1 VVQLVSKVLRAS
13 PVLMEPMVL
22 MVLQD
27 QWVRRVK
34 PVRKDLLEIRVQ
46 QVRQVR
52 QVHKDLLVQPVLQD
66 QLEHKDL
73 LVPLALLE
81 YKA

>member
-1 VVQLVSKVLRAS
+1 MAMVSKVLRAS

-22 MVLQD
+22 MVQQD

-34 PVRKDLLEIRVQ
+34 PVRKDLLEIQVQ
-46 QVRQVR
+46 QVRQDR
-52 QVHKDLLVQPVLQD
+52 KDLLVQQVLRD

-73 LVPLALLE
+73 LVPLALMA